1 MPSLWSQ
8 STQGQSH
15 VVSAMSYTGSWQR
28 DQMWQ
33 KVSLLGNPDTL
44 TKRLLKWNHLPNVG
58 RGPVVADKE
67 VFEVALVVRSRGGR
81 LCLRYHDDE
90 FDYDWANDGND
101 DDCDDCDVD
110 DIDDDCDD
118 THGKPPIL
126 ELRPSAPHVGCVLEM
141 VICIVVCVQSDVLY
155 VRTFELLV
163 ISNKNILILPPLCNH
178 FDTSSRH
185 DSCLFSCLYSM
196 NCLSCCLYSMSII
209 HLPDQLGVV
218 TNAAA
223 ALIARTDPTICY
235 SYPVIITYIHNTDG

>member
-81 LCLRYHDDE
+81 LCLRYHDDD

-126 ELRPSAPHVGCVLEM
+126 ELRPSAPNVGCVLEM
-141 VICIVVCVQSDVLY
+141 VICIVVCVQSDQLMYCMSVHLSFWSFQ
-155 VRTFELLV
+155 T
-163 ISNKNILILPPLCNH
+163 K
-178 FDTSSRH
+178 TSW
-185 DSCLFSCLYSM
+185 SCLLCAIILTPAADMTVVCFLVCIQWIVCL
-196 NCLSCCLYSMSII
+196 
-209 HLPDQLGVV
+209 VV
-218 TNAAA
+218 CIPCRLFTCQ
-223 ALIARTDPTICY
+223 T
-235 SYPVIITYIHNTDG
+235 SWV